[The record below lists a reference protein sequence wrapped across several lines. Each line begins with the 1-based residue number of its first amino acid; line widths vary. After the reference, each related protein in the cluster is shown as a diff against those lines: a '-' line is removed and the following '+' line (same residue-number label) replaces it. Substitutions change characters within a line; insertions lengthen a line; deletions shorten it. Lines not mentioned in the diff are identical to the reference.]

1 MPMDTS
7 STVTVR
13 MDTSHMETVRMD
25 TSTTDTVRMDT
36 SAMTT
41 FAIPCIDE
49 VPLGLGVGQSHSAA
63 VTACASAN
71 TGGARLTS
79 TRGGRRPDGAF
90 DETGVVRDP
99 SQPAQPLLRP
109 AARARAPRRRETTHK
124 ITRPGRKPTKQG
136 TEPFKS
142 LDQGD
147 NPPNREQNPLNR

>member
-1 MPMDTS
+1 MMCRAQQAAIMPMDTS

-13 MDTSHMETVRMD
+13 MDMSHEETVRMD
-25 TSTTDTVRMDT
+25 TSTSDTVRMDT

-99 SQPAQPLLRP
+99 SQPAQPFAPLH
-109 AARARAPRRRETTHK
+109 ARQHPEE
-124 ITRPGRKPTKQG
+124 GRQPTKQG

-142 LDQGD
+142 LDQGE
-147 NPPNREQNPLNR
+147 NPPNREQNPSNR